1 MHANREIFHKSLIKD
16 KMNCVIVFG
25 EKGGEK
31 RMNKK
36 ILGIFIAVLAVAML
50 ATPVLAVG
58 PKKTEGKNPHV
69 EIHGFNTQ
77 MWLPSGVMNEWIE
90 NPAYPGPIVVTVKD
104 AAKFQIKNAYVIDNA
119 SDIGMIFGME
129 NQWVKLSQEALAAF
143 LFAVGFPPDGA
154 EDFPDGI
161 YIQMV
166 YVGWSPEDLPPPP

>member
-1 MHANREIFHKSLIKD
+1 
-16 KMNCVIVFG
+16 MNCVIVFG

-50 ATPVLAVG
+50 ATPVLAIG

-90 NPAYPGPIVVTVKD
+90 NSSLPGPIVVTVKD
-104 AAKFQIKNAYVIDNA
+104 AAKFQIKNAYVIDS
-119 SDIGMIFGME
+119 SDPAIVGMIFGME
-129 NQWVKLSQEALAAF
+129 NQWVKLSQEALAIF
-143 LFAVGFPPDGA
+143 LGMVGFDPAGA
-154 EDFPDGI
+154 AGFSAGI

-166 YVGWSPEDLPPPP
+166 YVGWSA